1 MDTPPPTLRIKGGE
15 FQKITYFSYIS
26 EAARST
32 PGDKAPMG
40 PPAPLTPSPVK
51 RTLALVVDDRALSFD
66 SIAKVRTALRKYVE
80 QQMQPGDLVAIVR
93 TGG

>member
-1 MDTPPPTLRIKGGE
+1 
-15 FQKITYFSYIS
+15 
-26 EAARST
+26 
-32 PGDKAPMG
+32 MG